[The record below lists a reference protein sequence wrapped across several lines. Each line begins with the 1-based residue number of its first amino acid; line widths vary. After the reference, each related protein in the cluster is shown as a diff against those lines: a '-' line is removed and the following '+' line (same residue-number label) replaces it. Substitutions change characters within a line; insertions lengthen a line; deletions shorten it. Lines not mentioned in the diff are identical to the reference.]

1 MRSANLPE
9 SKDVATGTKFPPRPT
24 HLPWGDSTQNVR
36 ARETVEM
43 VSGYCVA
50 SYRCEKMCIP
60 PIVSGI
66 LWY

>member
-9 SKDVATGTKFPPRPT
+9 SKDVAKGAKFPPRPT
-24 HLPWGDSTQNVR
+24 HLPWGGSTQNVR
-36 ARETVEM
+36 ATETVEM

-50 SYRCEKMCIP
+50 SYICEKMCIP
-60 PIVSGI
+60 PIVSVI